1 MQGTAMVRRVQTLGR
16 EQTSERR
23 SLGEAHL
30 AEVAQLEATVGKMR
44 EELAA
49 KQHADARAL
58 LAKQH
63 QALGMPLPRA
73 RDHPRSPEI
82 SPGAAGATAAATAAP
97 AWDASDAEMEEAQ
110 TMAYAPA
117 TEAAAAGGA
126 TAGTEAEAAAAEE
139 EEEEEGEEEEAEEEE
154 ASQPAPAANSQ
165 PKKPRRRG
173 VVLSDDES
181 D

>member
-82 SPGAAGATAAATAAP
+82 ARDRRSTGSSSRTGRQRRRADEPAAARP
-97 AWDASDAEMEEAQ
+97 RVLQ
-110 TMAYAPA
+110 C
-117 TEAAAAGGA
+117 
-126 TAGTEAEAAAAEE
+126 
-139 EEEEEGEEEEAEEEE
+139 
-154 ASQPAPAANSQ
+154 
-165 PKKPRRRG
+165 KPG
-173 VVLSDDES
+173 HCES
-181 D
+181 VM